1 MDTHHRT
8 AAVAQASADI
18 SASLTALQREHGLT
32 DAEMLLAVLAW
43 ERGMAETMLRAERQ
57 AHAAAPARDNPVTRR

>member
-8 AAVAQASADI
+8 ATVEQASADI
-18 SASLTALQREHGLT
+18 CAAMTALQRRHGLT

-43 ERGMAETMLRAERQ
+43 ERDMAEAMLRAERQ
-57 AHAAAPARDNPVTRR
+57 HEEPDGA

>member
-8 AAVAQASADI
+8 AAVEQASADI
-18 SASLTALQREHGLT
+18 SAALTALQRQHGLT

-43 ERGMAETMLRAERQ
+43 ERGTAEAMLRAERQ
-57 AHAAAPARDNPVTRR
+57 HEDPDGA